1 MKKQTLTLHNG
12 ETIEYQLARRA
23 RRTVGLKITD
33 DGLIVHAPRLI
44 LGYQLKNIL
53 LEKSNWIIKKLAAR
67 EQNKVPR
74 IQWQDGEILLYLGE
88 SIQLTLQ
95 HHTTNKQIEYLHE
108 SIVIASPKITDTVF
122 VERKVVQWYKKQA
135 LEDFQRRLEIFA
147 AKLGVPTPPLRLSN
161 AKSRWGSCSSDGVI
175 RLNWRLMQAPPHIIN
190 YVTCHELAHLKEM
203 NHSKQFWAI
212 VEQLFPDYK
221 AAETTLKKLSP
232 QLHRF

>member
-1 MKKQTLTLHNG
+1 MKKQSLTLQNG
-12 ETIEYQLARRA
+12 ETIEYQLDRRA

-33 DGLIVHAPRLI
+33 DGLIVHAPKFI

-53 LEKSNWIIKKLAAR
+53 LEKSNWITKKLAAR
-67 EQNKVPR
+67 EQNKIPP
-74 IQWQDGEILLYLGE
+74 IQWQDGETILFLGE
-88 SIQLTLQ
+88 SIQITLQ
-95 HHTTNKQIEYLHE
+95 YHSTNKKVQYLHN
-108 SIVIASPKITDTVF
+108 SVVIASPQITDAIF
-122 VERKVVQWYKKQA
+122 VERKVIQWYQKQA

-147 AKLGVPTPPLRLSN
+147 TKLGVPTPPLKLSN

>member
-1 MKKQTLTLHNG
+1 MKKQSLTLPNG
-12 ETIEYQLARRA
+12 ETIEYQLDRRA

-33 DGLIVHAPRLI
+33 DGLIVHAPTFI

-53 LEKSNWIIKKLAAR
+53 LEKSNWIIKKLATR
-67 EQNKVPR
+67 EQNKVPS
-74 IQWQDGEILLYLGE
+74 IQWQDGEALLYLGE
-88 SIQLTLQ
+88 PIQLTLT
-95 HHTTNKQIEYLHE
+95 HHTQNKQTQQLHN
-108 SIVIASPKITDTVF
+108 SIVVTSPQIADAAF
-122 VERKVVQWYKKQA
+122 VVRKVTQWYQKQA

-147 AKLGVPTPPLRLSN
+147 TKLGVPTPPLKLSN